1 MNSHIQ
7 EILINEVSHQMLE
20 EMLVKDEF
28 QTFLCNIKESN
39 KNGRYVDSELQLF
52 DMLEKYVFPF
62 CIDFLGKD
70 EVDE

>member
-7 EILINEVSHQMLE
+7 EILINKISHQMFD

-28 QTFLCNIKESN
+28 QTFLCNIKELN
-39 KNGRYVDSELQLF
+39 RNGQYVDSELQLF
-52 DMLEKYVFPF
+52 DMLEKYVFPY
-62 CIDFLGKD
+62 CINFLGKD

>member
-20 EMLVKDEF
+20 DMLVKDEF
-28 QTFLCNIKESN
+28 QSLLSDIKEAN
-39 KNGRYVDSELQLF
+39 RNGRYVDSELRLL

-62 CIDFLGKD
+62 CITFLGKD

>member
-20 EMLVKDEF
+20 DMLVKDEF
-28 QTFLCNIKESN
+28 QTLLRDIKEAN
-39 KNGRYVDSELQLF
+39 KNGRYFDSELQLL

-62 CIDFLGKD
+62 CITFLGRN

>member
-7 EILINEVSHQMLE
+7 EILINQVSHQMLE

-28 QTFLCNIKESN
+28 QTFLCSIKESN
-39 KNGRYVDSELQLF
+39 RNGQYVDSELQFL

-62 CIDFLGKD
+62 CITFLGKD
-70 EVDE
+70 EVNE

>member
-7 EILINEVSHQMLE
+7 EILINKVSHQMLE
-20 EMLVKDEF
+20 DMLVKDEF
-28 QTFLCNIKESN
+28 QTLLRDIKEAN
-39 KNGRYVDSELQLF
+39 KNGRYFDSELQLL

-62 CIDFLGKD
+62 CITFLGRN

>member
-7 EILINEVSHQMLE
+7 EILINQVSHQMLE
-20 EMLVKDEF
+20 DMLVKDEF
-28 QTFLCNIKESN
+28 QTFFRDIKEAN
-39 KNGRYVDSELQLF
+39 RNGRYVDSELQLL

-62 CIDFLGKD
+62 CITYLGKD

>member
-7 EILINEVSHQMLE
+7 EILINKASHQMLE
-20 EMLVKDEF
+20 EMLVKDDF
-28 QTFLCNIKESN
+28 QTLLSDIKEAN
-39 KNGRYVDSELQLF
+39 RNGRYVDSELQLL

-62 CIDFLGKD
+62 CITFLGKD